1 MKGNIFQKKK
11 WLVDLDQKM
20 LTDLE
25 VFKELELCNQTDAED
40 AVRQFPYQ
48 ETADSDS
55 RIALCICVILRRLRK
70 EFVAEYLP
78 VLKTWVKDQLT
89 QEKMSNEGDLML
101 IIEYISALESPDALV
116 DGYIK
121 FWQEILESGTAVK
134 VSKETVEKLKRLTI
148 VITMQQAKEL
158 RKVIATLNYAR

>member
-1 MKGNIFQKKK
+1 MQCVTSDRYLQMVILSQEAF
-11 WLVDLDQKM
+11 D
-20 LTDLE
+20 
-25 VFKELELCNQTDAED
+25 KEWIADIEN

-48 ETADSDS
+48 ETTDSDS

-89 QEKMSNEGDLML
+89 QEKISNEGDLML
-101 IIEYISALESPDALV
+101 IIEYISALENPDALV